1 MLGTI
6 NKELAFDFKE
16 FKIYW
21 RQVSINI
28 IVVKCYRMYRQYCE
42 RTDEGVLSVVGR
54 SLVRHCRRVPVK

>member
-6 NKELAFDFKE
+6 NKELVFDFKE

-28 IVVKCYRMYRQYCE
+28 IAVKYYRMYRQYCE
-42 RTDEGVLSVVGR
+42 RTDEGVLSVVGG
-54 SLVRHCRRVPVK
+54 SLVRHCRQVPVK